1 MGGDVKKKSFALP
14 SGAPSQSLLRCLRY
28 DGVEMTIV
36 SVSLQPRPYEV
47 RIESGLLDR
56 AGEILRDLLPAGS
69 RLFVV
74 TVAPL
79 RRKWAKKLTSSLRAA
94 GFKVDVIEMPEGERF
109 KRLTTVEELA
119 EKLVARDAD
128 RNAVILAF
136 GGGVA
141 GDVAGFL
148 ASLYMRGIDVVQ
160 VPTTVL
166 AQVDAAIGGKTG
178 VNLKAGK
185 NLVGTFHQ
193 PRMVLIDP
201 EVLSTLPERE
211 YRAGLYEVLKCG
223 VIGNAGLFREFEEN
237 LEAIVKRDRATVE
250 RLIVA
255 SVRLK
260 AHVVSVDEKE
270 NGLRRVLNFGHTI
283 GHALEAETGYRTL
296 LHGEAVAW
304 GMVAAAWIA
313 GEVGKL
319 DRDSAGRI
327 RAATLSLGRLPKVDV
342 RGRSIVRRL
351 QADKKTRDGRVHF
364 VLPTEVG
371 KVEIVNDVP
380 EKVVLAAVAE
390 VRTLSGA
397 AGEALNRKGR

>member
-1 MGGDVKKKSFALP
+1 MTTIDVA
-14 SGAPSQSLLRCLRY
+14 
-28 DGVEMTIV
+28 V
-36 SVSLQPRPYEV
+36 QPRPYEV
-47 RIESGLLDR
+47 RIESGLLGK
-56 AGEILRDLLPAGS
+56 AGEILRGLLPTGS

-74 TVAPL
+74 TVAPV

-94 GFKVDVIEMPEGERF
+94 GFDADVIEMPEGECF
-109 KRLTTVEELA
+109 KRLATVEELA
-119 EKLVARDAD
+119 EKLVGLDAD
-128 RNAVILAF
+128 RNAVIVAF

-237 LEAIVKRDRATVE
+237 REAILKRDRVTVE
-250 RLIVA
+250 RLIVE

-283 GHALEAETGYRTL
+283 GHALEAETGYRAL

-319 DRDSAGRI
+319 DRDSARRI
-327 RAATLSLGRLPKVDV
+327 REAALGLGRLPKVDV
-342 RGRSIVRRL
+342 HGRSIVRRL
-351 QADKKTRDGRVHF
+351 LADKKTLNGRVHF
-364 VLPTEVG
+364 VLPTEIG
-371 KVEIVNDVP
+371 KVEVVSDVP

-390 VRTLSGA
+390 VRELSGA
-397 AGEALNRKGR
+397 AGEAFNRKGR

>member
-1 MGGDVKKKSFALP
+1 
-14 SGAPSQSLLRCLRY
+14 
-28 DGVEMTIV
+28 
-36 SVSLQPRPYEV
+36 
-47 RIESGLLDR
+47 
-56 AGEILRDLLPAGS
+56 
-69 RLFVV
+69 
-74 TVAPL
+74 
-79 RRKWAKKLTSSLRAA
+79 
-94 GFKVDVIEMPEGERF
+94 MPEGERF
-109 KRLTTVEELA
+109 KRLATVEELA
-119 EKLVARDAD
+119 EKLVGLDAD
-128 RNAVILAF
+128 RNAVIVAF

-141 GDVAGFL
+141 GDVAGLL

-201 EVLSTLPERE
+201 EVLSTLPDRE

-237 LEAIVKRDRATVE
+237 REAIVKRDPTTVE
-250 RLIVA
+250 RLIVE

-296 LHGEAVAW
+296 LHGEAVGW

-319 DRDSAGRI
+319 DRDSARRI
-327 RAATLSLGRLPKVDV
+327 REATLALGRLPKVDV

-351 QADKKTRDGRVHF
+351 QADKKTRNGRVHF
-364 VLPTEVG
+364 VLPTEIG
-371 KVEIVNDVP
+371 KVEVVSDVP
-380 EKVVLAAVAE
+380 EKVVLGAVAE
-390 VRTLSGA
+390 VRGLS
-397 AGEALNRKGR
+397 K